1 MCKQATNL
9 QMFDVIKKQWAD
21 RNDIMILASCSEAK
35 ASELKKEM
43 TENILKSGKRIH
55 DIRFLPM
62 KTVIDFLEIDEKRI
76 IRNAKIEHE
85 MMLKEKAA
93 AATATQD

>member
-1 MCKQATNL
+1 MCKQASNL

-35 ASELKKEM
+35 ASRLKKEM
-43 TENILKSGKRIH
+43 TEEILKSGKSLHNSRY
-55 DIRFLPM
+55 LPM
-62 KTVIDFLEIDEKRI
+62 EVVIDFLGVDEKRI

-85 MMLKEKAA
+85 MILKERQLNK
-93 AATATQD
+93 

>member
-21 RNDIMILASCSEAK
+21 LNDIMVLAGCKTTK
-35 ASELKKEM
+35 ASEIKKAIQLE
-43 TENILKSGKRIH
+43 IFKSGKR
-55 DIRFLPM
+55 LPNQNYIPIQDLI
-62 KTVIDFLEIDEKRI
+62 KYLGVDERRI
-76 IRNAKIEHE
+76 IKYAKIEHE

-93 AATATQD
+93 AGTATQD